1 MSRKEKRKSG
11 KKREATPVTAAG
23 LIRFYDED
31 ISNIKIS
38 PPIVIFI
45 SILIMALVLLAQARI
60 LPV

>member
-11 KKREATPVTAAG
+11 KKREAAPMSSAG

-31 ISNIKIS
+31 ISNIKVS
-38 PPIVIFI
+38 PPVIIFI
-45 SILIMALVLLAQARI
+45 SILLMTLVLLAQARI